1 MLALVLLVASAV
13 VVQVVPGGT
22 EDTAAADVSINL
34 DNNIGSGTGYSWSG
48 TTLTINGNN
57 NTYTITQSISTVLE
71 RKIVVPY
78 GVSSVTVKINGINI
92 RGDVEIQC
100 IAPVKLLLAGTN
112 VISGSVLL
120 PKDSTITIDSADSTN
135 ARPGSVNG
143 TLNVTASVSAY
154 AGIGGSGTG
163 DGSGGTITING
174 GTVNAIGGQY
184 AAGIGGGGNG
194 GGTVVVGGGI
204 VNATGGGGAAGIG
217 GGNNGSGTVTIRGG
231 TVTAV
236 GGAGGAGIS
245 GGSNG
250 GGTVTIAGGTV
261 TATGGSGGA
270 GIGGGQNG
278 DGTVTI
284 SGGIVTATGGSGGA
298 GIGGGQNGGGGTITV
313 GSNTTI
319 KAYSVG
325 KPAIHA
331 SSISSASTGYFV
343 NLTLGTDLPSGATSI
358 LVYAY
363 GTTNTVLAT
372 LTPPDSNYRGFAFT
386 LPNSTSS
393 KHYSI
398 FVLNSEG
405 QRPILRASD
414 SNPDIYSIKGLDN
427 YNVYNSNANNGI
439 LPVKLDVLT
448 SAFVAVT
455 DVFGVPASVT
465 IGKPLTLSGAAVPSN
480 ATNQP
485 IVWTVKNAGTT
496 GATISDNVLSATDE
510 GTVVITATITN
521 GTATG
526 TSFVKDFNI
535 AVSVKEKS
543 SGGGD
548 SGPSMWMWVGMVIA
562 IIILLAITVSMLR
575 KGGVIRS

>member
-1 MLALVLLVASAV
+1 MVAHNNENKNKMFEKRPILKYGMLALVLLVASAI

-112 VISGSVLL
+112 VISGSILL

-135 ARPGSVNG
+135 ARPGNVNG

-194 GGTVVVGGGI
+194 GGTVVVGGGT
-204 VNATGGGGAAGIG
+204 VTATGGGGAAGIG

-261 TATGGSGGA
+261 TA
-270 GIGGGQNG
+270 
-278 DGTVTI
+278 V
-284 SGGIVTATGGSGGA
+284 GGSGGA

-325 KPAIHA
+325 RPAIHA

-343 NLTLGTDLPSGATSI
+343 NLTLGTDLPSGASSI

>member
-250 GGTVTIAGGTV
+250 GGTVTIAGGT
-261 TATGGSGGA
+261 
-270 GIGGGQNG
+270 
-278 DGTVTI
+278 
-284 SGGIVTATGGSGGA
+284 VTATGGSGGA